1 MKFLSIW
8 TPDPKTARLPPSKE
22 LMEEMGKLVE
32 ESMKAGTLL
41 ATGGLLP
48 VSRGGARVR
57 SSGGRITVI
66 DGPFTESK
74 ELIAGFAILQAK
86 SKEEAI
92 EAAKRFHK
100 VAGDGESELRQIMDG
115 ADGDFATR

>member
-22 LMEEMGKLVE
+22 L
-32 ESMKAGTLL
+32 
-41 ATGGLLP
+41 
-48 VSRGGARVR
+48 
-57 SSGGRITVI
+57 
-66 DGPFTESK
+66 
-74 ELIAGFAILQAK
+74 IAGFAILQAK
-86 SKEEAI
+86 LKEEAI